1 MGRHQSEPT
10 YTRRRRNQDYCQ
22 DDLIFE
28 VLEDKAQPDVIL
40 AENEV
45 PNDSSSELITI
56 QLDGKYTKSII
67 ATAESKMFME
77 VASKI
82 GGSIDIFTASIRLD
96 PSTTSRQGRTQ
107 SEKKSVDFSKEGPC

>member
-28 VLEDKAQPDVIL
+28 VLEDKTQPDVIL

-45 PNDSSSELITI
+45 HNDSSSELEITI
-56 QLDGKYTKSII
+56 QLAGWKVHEVHK
-67 ATAESKMFME
+67 ESKMSME